1 MKKIFLLLSI
11 VSVFGLTGC
20 SSDDDVDFDT
30 IPEVFETNPPVNF
43 APDGN
48 GRYSALVPLIPNIE
62 PSDVV
67 LVYRRTNDDG
77 FNVWQPIPR
86 TIFLAN
92 GTNPDLEI
100 DYDFN
105 FTTTDVL
112 LYMEATFNLAT
123 VPSYTQNQV
132 FRIVLVPG
140 YIAQDL
146 DTNNYDAVMSAI
158 KQGNGGKQIEIQSL
172 K

>member
-11 VSVFGLTGC
+11 VSVFGLTAC

-43 APDGN
+43 TAAGN
-48 GRYSALVPLIPNIE
+48 YQVTVPLIPKILA
-62 PSDVV
+62 SDVV
-67 LVYRRTNDDG
+67 SVYRLAGTNDIGND
-77 FNVWQPIPR
+77 VWKPLPA
-86 TIFLAN
+86 TYFLPQ
-92 GTNPDLEI
+92 GTL
-100 DYDFN
+100 DYTFDFSQD
-105 FTTTDVL
+105 DVVIYL
-112 LYMEATFNLAT
+112 DATFDPMARQDFSL
-123 VPSYTQNQV
+123 NQI
-132 FRIVLVPG
+132 FRIVLIPG

-158 KQGNGGKQIEIQSL
+158 KQGNGGKQVEIQSL